1 MSPLEERY
9 RRLLRVLPE
18 PARSRWADEMTGT
31 YLESTCADDPEYAEF
46 GSPSP
51 ADRLDVW
58 RLALRLRLGG
68 PGTSAQA
75 ELTGA
80 VVARVALL
88 GVGCTAVPA
97 ALGLLSRLLRPDL
110 PWTTG
115 WTTVLG
121 TAATVGSV
129 ALFGCLVHGAR
140 VARPLA
146 AGLLVLQAV
155 ASAGSGATPF
165 AVAVVGLA
173 AAVPLVAALVRAPQR
188 VARPELWWSAAVA
201 AAGSTAGLPV
211 LALVLGLPV
220 WPTWEA
226 VGASLLAVV
235 GLAAA
240 VRGATALAGAV
251 AVLAAVA
258 LPPLVLSAV
267 AGGPAAYTASQ
278 AGAGALLAG
287 SGLACAVVAV
297 RAVRRTAR
305 V

>member
-1 MSPLEERY
+1 M
-9 RRLLRVLPE
+9 
-18 PARSRWADEMTGT
+18 
-31 YLESTCADDPEYAEF
+31 
-46 GSPSP
+46 
-51 ADRLDVW
+51 
-58 RLALRLRLGG
+58 
-68 PGTSAQA
+68 
-75 ELTGA
+75 
-80 VVARVALL
+80 
-88 GVGCTAVPA
+88 
-97 ALGLLSRLLRPDL
+97 
-110 PWTTG
+110 
-115 WTTVLG
+115 
-121 TAATVGSV
+121 
-129 ALFGCLVHGAR
+129 
-140 VARPLA
+140 
-146 AGLLVLQAV
+146 
-155 ASAGSGATPF
+155 SAGSGATPF